1 MKLEE
6 VEKLKLENLEL
17 KIGSLILQSPHY
29 HTIIKLK
36 QQQIK
41 MVEELCKA
49 NNLDISKIKIDFG
62 KGEIEEVKEE

>member
-17 KIGSLILQSPHY
+17 KIGNLILQSPHY

-41 MVEELCKA
+41 MVEDICKA
-49 NNLDISKIKIDFG
+49 NNLDISKIKIDFA